1 MSVLKTQKGILN
13 NIPEITEDEEKE
25 INKIFKPYFFF
36 TDHRKEQVRECWCS
50 SCREHFYY
58 EFTQR
63 TETPNHYEFI
73 RAKHNGS
80 IVCPKCGRTM
90 TAKETY
96 RARTCSKLGEWKRFV
111 IIKKRSKNE
120 VYLLCGYA
128 QKSYYND
135 YLAKPRYEF
144 STIYYLTP
152 GYVREFRHEYDY
164 MFLGLKTAKWYEPTR
179 ITEPFTKTWWYNISS
194 IDKRGYSFI
203 NFNDLGS
210 TFLKYAPFDEF
221 YKAYCRWYYC
231 SNAGYYINYGV
242 GESPDVKL
250 LCYYALYPG
259 IEILLKSGLEELVCS
274 LVDNNP
280 MKRYINWN
288 GKNPREMFGMTK
300 AQFKD
305 MVEFCDGILEFKL
318 YQELKRVS
326 KKASFA
332 FCREL
337 SNAYKYDNAL
347 KLIKA
352 VRKYNLNL
360 THTLNYLN
368 KLTEE
373 LGNPLADGDAE
384 YTVMLWTD
392 YIDFASQLKYDF
404 SRLDVVFPKKLQ
416 KAHDEAADSVVVLKD
431 KPSFKAYQ
439 KRYEKL
445 KKLYEYSDGQYQ
457 IVIPRGI
464 NDIVDEGKALSH
476 CVGGYASRHV
486 NGNTTI
492 LFLRKCSA
500 PAHRLVTI
508 EVDDKEKR
516 VIQKH
521 GYKNRSLNRDE
532 QAFVDKWIAWVKAGS
547 KRKKE
552 KNKAVSAA

>member
-1 MSVLKTQKGILN
+1 MSVLKTQKEILN
-13 NIPEITEDEEKE
+13 NIPEITKEDEEQINRIFEPYLFFRNHGKE
-25 INKIFKPYFFF
+25 F
-36 TDHRKEQVRECWCS
+36 RECWCS
-50 SCREHFYY
+50 SCHEHFNY
-58 EFTQR
+58 EFIQR

-73 RAKHNGS
+73 RARHNGS
-80 IVCPKCGRTM
+80 VVCPKCGRKT

-96 RARTCSKLGEWKRFV
+96 RAKTCTNLGECKRFV

-128 QKSYYND
+128 HKNYYPND
-135 YLAKPRYEF
+135 YLDKPNYEL
-144 STIYYLTP
+144 STVYYLTP
-152 GYVREFRHEYDY
+152 GYVREFKKAYDY
-164 MFLGLKTAKWYEPTR
+164 MYLGTIHEEWYEPKR

-194 IDKRGYSFI
+194 IDKRGYTFI
-203 NFNDLGS
+203 NFDDLES
-210 TFLKYAPFDEF
+210 TFLKYTPFDEF
-221 YKAYCRWYYC
+221 YKAYRRWYYDYG
-231 SNAGYYINYGV
+231 SNGYSYNAG
-242 GESPDVKL
+242 EAPEVKF

-259 IEILLKSGLEELVCS
+259 IEIPLKSGLEELVCS
-274 LVDNNP
+274 LVDNRP

-305 MVEFCDGILEFKL
+305 MVEFCDDILDFKL

-337 SNAYKYDNAL
+337 SSAYKYDNAL
-347 KLIKA
+347 KLVKA

-368 KLTEE
+368 KLTDE
-373 LGNPLADGDAE
+373 LGKPAADGDAE
-384 YTVMLWTD
+384 HTAMLWTD
-392 YIDFASQLKYDF
+392 YINFASQLKYDF

-416 KAHDEAADSVVVLKD
+416 KAHDEAAAGVVASKD
-431 KPSFKAYQ
+431 KLAFEAYQ
-439 KRYEKL
+439 KRYENL

-457 IVIPRGI
+457 IVIPLGI
-464 NDIVDEGKALSH
+464 NDIVEEGKALSH

-486 NGNTTI
+486 NGKTTI

-500 PAHRLVTI
+500 PARRLVTI
-508 EVDDKEKR
+508 EVSGKEKR
-516 VIQKH
+516 IIQ
-521 GYKNRSLNRDE
+521 NRGKRNRCLNQKE
-532 QAFVDKWIAWVKAGS
+532 QAFVDEWIAWVKAGS